1 MDNEDIK
8 NQIISEIQR
17 IANELG
23 KTTFSRSEFSQ
34 LSKISLH
41 QVYSNFNGWNDA
53 IIKAGLIPDETRNK
67 KTDEELWQNL
77 YEVCHKLDKIPN
89 TRDMD
94 RNSKICNKTYRKRF
108 SDWQNTLIYFKQWLK
123 ENHGESKFI
132 NMIADKNTSCA
143 QKTKVVNN
151 EIETSNNTATV
162 VWKSK
167 KGVVYG
173 APIDYKGL
181 RHEPVNEQGVVFL
194 FGKINEELGI
204 IVEVVRTGFPDCE
217 GKRLIDKNKNLW
229 EPVLIEFEYKSK
241 NFLEHGHQIDGCDL
255 IVCWEHNWED
265 CPLEVIELKEIIN
278 KASK

>member
-1 MDNEDIK
+1 MDNKDIK
-8 NQIISEIQR
+8 NQITSEIQR

-23 KTTFSRSEFSQ
+23 KTTFSRSEFLQ
-34 LSKISLH
+34 LSKISSH
-41 QVYSNFNGWNDA
+41 QIYSNFDGWNDA
-53 IIKAGLIPDETRNK
+53 ILKAGLIPDETRNK
-67 KTDEELWQNL
+67 KNDEELWQNL
-77 YEVCHKLDKIPN
+77 YEVCCKLDKVP
-89 TRDMD
+89 TTCDMN
-94 RNSKICNKTYRKRF
+94 RNSKICIKSYRKRF
-108 SDWQNTLIYFKQWLK
+108 GCWQDILLNFKQWLK
-123 ENHGESKFI
+123 ENHSESKFI
-132 NMIADKNTSCA
+132 DMIADKNTSCT
-143 QKTKVVNN
+143 QKAKVANN
-151 EIETSNNTATV
+151 EIETSNTATV
-162 VWKSK
+162 VWKGK

-265 CPLEVIELKEIIN
+265 CPLEVIELKSYIY
-278 KASK
+278 KS